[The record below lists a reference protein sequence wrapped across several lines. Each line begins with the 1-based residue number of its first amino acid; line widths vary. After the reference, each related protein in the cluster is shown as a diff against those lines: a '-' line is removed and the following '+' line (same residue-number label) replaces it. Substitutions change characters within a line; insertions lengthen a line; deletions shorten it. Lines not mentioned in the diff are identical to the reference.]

1 MTDKTVTLRLATDAK
16 GVAPGVK
23 EANAQMDSLG
33 AGGKRAGQSIADGM
47 RKADDQVQRV
57 GKSSGVAAGMVSRLF
72 AAAAGAQALRSA
84 TALADEY
91 TNITGRLKLAANSQ
105 AEFTKSQAETFA
117 ISQRTST
124 ALESTVAL
132 YTRLSKATQ
141 EYGVSQ
147 ARNLAI
153 TETINK
159 TFAISGASADA
170 QKNAITQLTQAL
182 AGGVL
187 RAEEFNSIIENSP
200 RLAQALADGMGIS
213 MGQLRQHVND
223 GQVSVERMVQAL
235 EGQASAIQREF
246 EQMPLTVER
255 ALVQLRNSVTL
266 FVGEASTE
274 FGATGALAQGISF
287 LADNLAALDKAVGV
301 VAIAFGSRLVA
312 GLVSATAAKIAS
324 AVATRQAALAEVEAA
339 RQAEAAAA
347 ARLSAARAG
356 LGAAGSLVIA
366 EQQLAA
372 ATARSSAAMQAA
384 SVAATAKA
392 ASMRVL
398 NGAMAAFGGPV
409 GLAVTALSLFVAW
422 AMNSS
427 AKAKELAESVRVGFQ
442 PAIDQLE
449 KFSEATANA
458 DFAGLDE
465 QRDQMQKT
473 ADQVEALSDKYQQLR
488 DARMR
493 AVAQDFPTD
502 GYDRQLEETNRA
514 IEQAR
519 IKQDALTAGYERAI
533 DISADLILQKAGISN
548 ATDDERRKLEELVNE
563 QVKQRTSLEVAKPE
577 FVKFVAS
584 IRDVTAANTLNA
596 ASFKDVAAAAAS
608 AGNEVATASQK
619 VAAGLNQQVNQLQLQ
634 MIEATQGKAAAL
646 RAGFIKQLADAG
658 IDPTSADAQALRA
671 LNEQKIAATL
681 ANDRLAKSATAA
693 TRAQAQHTKAV
704 DQAKESQARYTA
716 EAALAT
722 AEQQGPL
729 ALAQEQN
736 RQRIAELDKAL
747 KAHNITQASYTTL
760 VEASK
765 VALTKRQAE
774 LDRDIGAPQALL
786 DAMTGELT
794 ILRQTGIQREI
805 SRRQLQA
812 EQDMRRELAT
822 AIEAAGS
829 KEQLATKMGAK
840 NYREYE
846 AAMLSAA
853 DASAAMSVAIEQS
866 ARDAED
872 WAAVWGDAVSSVAD
886 AFTDF
891 VMSGLKDFSGLARDL
906 KSISK
911 QLVGDLVRT
920 FLQQKIVI
928 PIQTQITS
936 AASGGNWL
944 QQLAGL
950 VTGGRGLTG
959 TGAMAAQSSWG
970 AGIAAGA
977 GASMGFGNNIDS
989 LMQMAGAGS
998 GLGGGTGGSLLGGL
1012 GGNAGMLYKVA
1023 NWISGGKLSGLM
1035 TGAKAGASKL
1045 LGSAGGMWG
1054 SAALGALYGWQQGGD
1069 TVGKGLGAAAYGTAG
1084 YAAAAAGSAALAGGS
1099 ALAAI
1104 PVAGWVALAA
1114 IAVDKISGGKLFGS
1128 KYKTKETGQT
1138 IDIGADGGSVSAY
1151 AYQEGQK
1158 SLFRGKKRR
1167 TVDIEASEESKEAAQ
1182 ALYKMIAQTARN
1194 ASDALGLASVEI
1206 IQGSFKAVYDAKGNL
1221 KSELSTVLG
1230 RTFNESFEDFQQRLQ
1245 AENII
1250 AQVGQLDDTA
1260 STIAERWRSSAAKL
1274 NDGAQFLLA
1283 AAADFNDGAGLLTV
1297 GGLSRLTDLIEKLQ
1311 TADET
1316 LTQAYQRVMSNASSY
1331 GETAAAAYQEVATAG
1346 FSSFA
1351 KSLMQVRQEET
1362 ERIRTLQAQAKAL
1375 GGLSAREED
1384 LAKVRESAQL
1394 KTDALVTALQGELVD
1409 LALNRLNDQ
1418 IQQLGG
1424 ATEGTASKIEAFINS
1439 LRMSDTLSP
1448 DTDAQRRVTANDLM
1462 SAAALAGDVDAFTQY
1477 AQQFL
1482 EVSRSLNAS
1491 AAGYQADYDR
1501 VMQMAKQ
1508 FGAEGN
1514 AASLE
1519 QLYAQ
1524 RSALQAQ
1531 QEAAA
1536 RLERAQRIAQGVS
1549 DLAGVNGANPLDIL
1563 RSVTGMTGKDL
1574 AADLGLSEGQL
1585 DDYLAQQQ
1593 TDIGDLVDV
1602 MYELPKLIA
1611 TEMINALADKTLGAP
1626 SGGQA
1631 PATSGPS
1638 RTTTGEDKLLDTLG
1652 ELNKTLAR
1660 QQVLDE
1666 LKLHEEKK

>member
-23 EANAQMDSLG
+23 EANAHIDSLG

-47 RKADDQVQRV
+47 RKADDEVQRV

-105 AEFTKSQAETFA
+105 TEFAKSQAETFA
-117 ISQRTST
+117 VSQRTST
-124 ALESTVAL
+124 LLESTVAL

-153 TETINK
+153 SETINK

-223 GQVSVERMVQAL
+223 GKVTVERMVQAM
-235 EGQASAIQREF
+235 ESQASAVGREF

-255 ALVQLRNSVTL
+255 SLVQLRNSITL

-287 LADNLAALDKAVGV
+287 LADNLAALDKVVGV

-312 GLVSATAAKIAS
+312 SLVSATAAKIAS
-324 AVATRQAALAEVEAA
+324 VVATRQAALAEVEAA

-366 EQQLAA
+366 EQQMAA
-372 ATARSSAAMQAA
+372 ATARTAAATQAA

-442 PAIDQLE
+442 PAIDKLE
-449 KFSEATANA
+449 QFNEATANA

-473 ADQVEALSDKYQQLR
+473 AEQVEALSDKYQQLQ
-488 DARMR
+488 DSRMR

-502 GYDRQLEETNRA
+502 GYDRQLEETTRA

-519 IKQDALTAGYERAI
+519 IKQDALNAGYDRAI
-533 DISADLILQKAGISN
+533 DISTDLILKKAGISD
-548 ATDDERRKLEELVNE
+548 ATEDERRKLEALVNE
-563 QVKQRTSLEVAKPE
+563 QVKQRTSLEYAKPH
-577 FVKFVAS
+577 FVSFIAS

-596 ASFKDVAAAAAS
+596 ASFKDVAAAATD

-619 VAAGLNQQVNQLQLQ
+619 IAAGLNDQINQMQLQ
-634 MIEATQGKAAAL
+634 MIEATQGKAAMM
-646 RAGFIKQLADAG
+646 RAEFIRNVAKAG
-658 IDPTSADAQALRA
+658 IDPTSAEGQALRA
-671 LNEQKIAATL
+671 LNEQKIAQALETDKAT
-681 ANDRLAKSATAA
+681 KATAAA

-716 EAALAT
+716 EAALAV

-729 ALAQEQN
+729 ALAQEQS

-747 KAHNITQASYTTL
+747 KAHNITQAAYTTL
-760 VEASK
+760 VDASQA
-765 VALTKRQAE
+765 ALKKRQAE

-822 AIEAAGS
+822 AIEAAGG

-840 NYREYE
+840 SYREYE

-853 DASAAMSVAIEQS
+853 DASAAMSVAMEQS
-866 ARDAED
+866 ARDAEE
-872 WAAVWGDAVSSVAD
+872 WAGVWGDAVSSVAD

-891 VMSGLKDFSGLARDL
+891 VMSGLKDFKGLARDL

-920 FLQQKIVI
+920 FLQQKIVV
-928 PIQTQITS
+928 PLQAQITNAIS
-936 AASGGNWL
+936 SGNWMS
-944 QQLAGL
+944 QLANL
-950 VTGGRGLTG
+950 FSGGRGMTG
-959 TGAMAAQSSWG
+959 TGAMAAQSTWG
-970 AGIAAGA
+970 AALAASA
-977 GASMGFGNNIDS
+977 GSAMGFGNNVGS
-989 LMQMAGAGS
+989 LAGIAGAS
-998 GLGGGTGGSLLGGL
+998 ASAGGGVGIGDMVQIG
-1012 GGNAGMLYKVA
+1012 GMLYKA
-1023 NWISGGKLSGLM
+1023 IPASGISGGM
-1035 TGAKAGASKL
+1035 IAGASY
-1045 LGSAGGMWG
+1045 AGG
-1054 SAALGALYGWQQGGD
+1054 ALGALYGWNKGGD
-1069 TVGKGLGAAAYGTAG
+1069 TVGKGLGAAAYGVAGYYGATAIGTVAAG
-1084 YAAAAAGSAALAGGS
+1084 YAAAGTAGATAAGTAALGS
-1099 ALAAI
+1099 I

-1114 IAVDKISGGKLFGS
+1114 IVVDKISGGKLFGTS
-1128 KYKTKETGQT
+1128 YKTKETGQT
-1138 IDIGADGGSVSAY
+1138 INIGEAGGSVSAY

-1167 TVDIEASEESKEAAQ
+1167 TIDISASDESKEAANE
-1182 ALYKMIAQTARN
+1182 LYQLIQQTAKS
-1194 ASDALGLASVEI
+1194 ASAALGLATVDIVS
-1206 IQGSFKAVYDAKGNL
+1206 GSFKAVYDAKGNL
-1221 KSELSTVLG
+1221 KSELATVLG
-1230 RTFNESFEDFQQRLQ
+1230 RTYNESFELFQQRLQ

-1260 STIAERWRSSAAKL
+1260 SQIANRWRSSAEKL
-1274 NDGAQFLLA
+1274 LDGSQFLLA
-1283 AAADFNDGAGLLTV
+1283 AAADFNTGAGLLTV
-1297 GGLSRLTDLIEKLQ
+1297 GGLSRLTDLIEKLREGE
-1311 TADET
+1311 ET
-1316 LTQAYQRVMSNASSY
+1316 LTQAYQRVMQNARAYAS
-1331 GETAAAAYQEVATAG
+1331 TAASAYQDVATAG
-1346 FSSFA
+1346 FSNFA
-1351 KSLMQVRQEET
+1351 KSLLQVKQEEK

-1375 GGLSAREED
+1375 GGLSAREAD
-1384 LAKVRESAQL
+1384 LAKVREAAQL
-1394 KTDALVTALQGELVD
+1394 KTDALVTGLQGELID

-1424 ATEGTASKIEAFINS
+1424 SADGAGNKVTDFINS
-1439 LRMSDTLSP
+1439 LRMSDSLSV
-1448 DTDAQRRVTANDLM
+1448 DTDATKRGTASDLM
-1462 SAAALAGDVDAFTQY
+1462 NTAALAGDVDAFINY
-1477 AQQFL
+1477 AQQML
-1482 EVSRSLNAS
+1482 EVSRRLNAS
-1491 AAGYQADYDR
+1491 GAGYQADYDR
-1501 VMQMAKQ
+1501 VMNMAGQ
-1508 FGAEGN
+1508 FGG
-1514 AASLE
+1514 ASNL
-1519 QLYAQ
+1519 QDLYAQ
-1524 RSALQAQ
+1524 RDALVAQ

-1536 RLERAQRIAQGVS
+1536 RMERAQRIAQGVS
-1549 DLAGVNGANPLDIL
+1549 DLAGVKGGDPLDIL
-1563 RSVTGMTGKDL
+1563 RTVTGMSADAL
-1574 AADLGLSEGQL
+1574 AGDLGLSVTELSKYL
-1585 DDYLAQQQ
+1585 DKQQ
-1593 TDIGDLVDV
+1593 TDIGDLADIL
-1602 MYELPKLIA
+1602 YELPQRIA
-1611 TEMINALADKTLGAP
+1611 SEMIIALADKQVPVKAPVGAGTGTGTAP
-1626 SGGQA
+1626 STGGS
-1631 PATSGPS
+1631 TGGGPLS
-1638 RTTTGEDKLLDTLG
+1638 DLEVLR
-1652 ELNKTLAR
+1652 ELRSISANLSANNKMMENYL
-1660 QQVLDE
+1660 VLR
-1666 LKLHEEKK
+1666 